1 MQENRQNIQASI
13 LDRLIDYEPEV
24 TQEPVQR
31 QVLSIEQGK
40 AAVIRDLENLLNTKS
55 IVISI
60 PPVYRQVSRSVLVYG
75 VRDFTSQNPKS
86 IAVKKQLRQNLEETI
101 ARFEPRL
108 RNVTVQVEG
117 STGNERSVR
126 FRITGLL
133 ILDPLTAPV
142 TFDTLFDINRGEYTI
157 QG

>member
-1 MQENRQNIQASI
+1 MENRQNIQASI
-13 LDRLIDYEPEV
+13 LDRLLDFEPEV
-24 TQEPVQR
+24 RQEPVQR
-31 QVLSIEQGK
+31 RVVGFEQGK

-55 IVISI
+55 TILVI
-60 PPVYRQVSRSVLVYG
+60 PPVYREVSRSLLVYG
-75 VRDFTSQNPKS
+75 VRDYTSQNPKS

-108 RNVTVQVEG
+108 RNVTVHVEEG
-117 STGNERSVR
+117 ATENERSVK

-133 ILDPLTAPV
+133 ILDPFTAPV
-142 TFDTLFDINRGEYTI
+142 VFDTLFDINRGEYTI